1 MTIAAQSSIYQQ
13 REFRDA
19 VQALRDYCA
28 HHAISPSCFILCGYP
43 KSGNTLTR
51 FVYHN
56 LIRVTN
62 GAATRTVTYTE
73 LNAVNPNRGFPDGFA
88 AAGFKGPAGIDH
100 RGFPLMLHSHQGWA
114 PAWREVGPTLY
125 VHRDPL
131 DTLIGSWYATVAF
144 PQGGIE
150 RQPIDDFVLHYLPA
164 WIAQYAVTSAN
175 ADVVLSYE
183 QMMADDRTVFA
194 DAFSRL
200 GVRFDEAALTR
211 AVEMSRFERIRE
223 MEDRHGERHGHR
235 ADPEHNR
242 RFGLTPWRDGV
253 RFTRSGESGQWRKE
267 LRTDTVAR
275 ARAMLEAAGLSHQGS
290 SRGSA
295 M

>member
-1 MTIAAQSSIYQQ
+1 
-13 REFRDA
+13 
-19 VQALRDYCA
+19 
-28 HHAISPSCFILCGYP
+28 
-43 KSGNTLTR
+43 
-51 FVYHN
+51 
-56 LIRVTN
+56 
-62 GAATRTVTYTE
+62 
-73 LNAVNPNRGFPDGFA
+73 
-88 AAGFKGPAGIDH
+88 
-100 RGFPLMLHSHQGWA
+100 
-114 PAWREVGPTLY
+114 
-125 VHRDPL
+125 
-131 DTLIGSWYATVAF
+131 
-144 PQGGIE
+144 
-150 RQPIDDFVLHYLPA
+150 
-164 WIAQYAVTSAN
+164 
-175 ADVVLSYE
+175 
-183 QMMADDRTVFA
+183 MADDRTVFA

-267 LRTDTVAR
+267 LRPGTVAR
-275 ARAMLEAAGLSHQGS
+275 ARAMLEAAGLSHLPHQGS